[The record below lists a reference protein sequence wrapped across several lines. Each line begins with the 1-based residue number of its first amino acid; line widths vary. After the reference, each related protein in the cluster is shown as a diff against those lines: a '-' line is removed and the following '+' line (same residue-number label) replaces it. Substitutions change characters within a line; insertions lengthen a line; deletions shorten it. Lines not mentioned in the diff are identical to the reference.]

1 MIDMKKGFS
10 LSAGTIF
17 MLLLLLAL
25 VIYCFAYFMPAQ
37 NTLNMLKTETSL
49 FNMEASIYEE
59 YIADNSPLEKD
70 IKSIQN
76 EIDALHA
83 TGYINDSTVSF
94 KISDAIQRYNIDL
107 TSVTLEPAT
116 TFQNYRALPINLAVS
131 GDFNDTMQFI
141 QYFENDTEG
150 SYLVRASSIEIAG
163 NTTKAMLVIYLCTP
177 NV

>member
-25 VIYCFAYFMPAQ
+25 VIYCFAYFLPAQ

-76 EIDALHA
+76 EIDELHA
-83 TGYINDSTVSF
+83 TGYINVKEVAWPLETSAQGPSTA
-94 KISDAIQRYNIDL
+94 K
-107 TSVTLEPAT
+107 
-116 TFQNYRALPINLAVS
+116 PICHP
-131 GDFNDTMQFI
+131 Q
-141 QYFENDTEG
+141 
-150 SYLVRASSIEIAG
+150 
-163 NTTKAMLVIYLCTP
+163 
-177 NV
+177 